1 MNFYIDRKG
10 LIKRFYVLL
19 TYILLQIYV
28 VFWQILE
35 GKMNLCY
42 ITTIL
47 RNSGDAR
54 EIVGTNETYV
64 KKLNLNIIVQ
74 RS

>member
-47 RNSGDAR
+47 LNSGFISSGKEPHGD
-54 EIVGTNETYV
+54 EKNE
-64 KKLNLNIIVQ
+64 Q
-74 RS
+74 RITSL